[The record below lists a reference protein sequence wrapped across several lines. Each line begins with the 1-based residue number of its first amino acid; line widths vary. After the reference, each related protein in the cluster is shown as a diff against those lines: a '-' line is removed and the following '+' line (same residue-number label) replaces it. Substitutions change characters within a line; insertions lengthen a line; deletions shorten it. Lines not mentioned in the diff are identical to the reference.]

1 MIRRLLVAFAVFALV
16 LALIPASLVAA
27 APPAYFVDEAKLP
40 FAALPGTTTARYWG
54 VHGGAG
60 YRIEVPEHWNGE
72 LVLYA
77 HGYRGTGLE
86 LTVSNPSIR
95 DYLVQQ
101 GFAWAA
107 SSYRTNGYD
116 VKQGVK
122 DTHALG
128 SLFNGLVGNQTR
140 TYIMGHS
147 MGGHIT
153 GVAIEQYRNAY
164 AGALPMCGVMGDRTL
179 FDYFLDFHLVAQA
192 LTGIQV
198 TYPFPDNYQTA
209 IAPQIRA
216 ALLANPAQLLQL
228 KAVMKYRS
236 GGDRPL
242 YDDVAF
248 ASWFDFLLTLGGG
261 DPTLGVAPGPVAGN
275 VGTVYQ
281 LDGDPALSPAEQ
293 ALNAS
298 VLRVAT
304 SPQGRQPNG
313 LANIPPIAGDLPIPV
328 VSLHTIG
335 DLFVPFSMEQI
346 YARRVAAGG
355 KADLLVSRAIR
366 DVSHCGFTVPEQER
380 AFADL
385 VAWVDQGIK
394 PNGDAILDPTTVASP
409 AFGCQF
415 TLAPRPY
422 APPC

>member
-1 MIRRLLVAFAVFALV
+1 MRKRIVAVFAI
-16 LALIPASLVAA
+16 LALVVGLLPASVVAA

-40 FAALPGTTTARYWG
+40 FDALPGTATTRYWG
-54 VHGGAG
+54 VHNGAG
-60 YRIEVPEHWNGE
+60 YRVEVPQHWNGE

-95 DYLVQQ
+95 AYFVRH
-101 GFAWAA
+101 GYAWAA

-116 VKQGVK
+116 VKQGVQ

-128 SLFNGLVGNQTR
+128 TFFHGLVGEPDR
-140 TYIMGHS
+140 TYLMGHS

-164 AGALPMCGVMGDRTL
+164 DGALPLCGVLGDRTL

-198 TYPFPDNYQTA
+198 GYPFPDNYQA
-209 IAPQIRA
+209 VIVPQLQA
-216 ALLANPAQLLQL
+216 ALAANPALYQQLA
-228 KAVMKYRS
+228 AVVKYRS
-236 GGDRPL
+236 GGERPL
-242 YDDVAF
+242 YDVAF
-248 ASWFDFLLTLGGG
+248 PSWYNFLFTLGGG

-275 VGTVYQ
+275 AGTVYQ

-298 VLRVAT
+298 VRRIAP
-304 SPQGRQPNG
+304 SPQGLQPNG
-313 LANIPPIAGDLPIPV
+313 LANIPPIAGDIAIPV
-328 VSLHTIG
+328 LTLHTLG
-335 DLFVPFSMEQI
+335 DLFVPFAMEQI
-346 YARRVAAGG
+346 YARRVAEQG
-355 KADLLVSRAIR
+355 KANLLVARAIR
-366 DVSHCGFTVPEQER
+366 DVGHCGFAMAEEER

-385 VAWVDQGIK
+385 VTWVETGSR
-394 PNGDAILDPTTVASP
+394 PLGDAILDPAVVADP
-409 AFGCQF
+409 KFGCQF
-415 TLAPRPY
+415 TLVKRPY
-422 APPC
+422 APAC